1 MKTNKKFD
9 CVEMKRDIQQ
19 RLLEKWKGQTD
30 EEIQSRFEKWAKES
44 DDRLAQ
50 WWRSG
55 EAPVRLAPLD

>member
-55 EAPVRLAPLD
+55 KASVRISPLD